1 MKTSAA
7 VAFAAGDVQEIPEVD
22 LEGPKAG
29 AGQEIATRLS
39 QLFTDRNLRG
49 TAFGARWQTD
59 VSRLVDWYMD
69 GKIDID
75 PLSTYKM
82 PLEDINQAFDLMH
95 ASNSIRQDVI
105 N

>member
-1 MKTSAA
+1 MKTGAA
-7 VAFAAGDVQEIPEVD
+7 VAFAAGDAQEIPEVD

-39 QLFTDRNLRG
+39 QLFADRSVRG
-49 TAFGARWQTD
+49 TAFGARWRTD
-59 VSRLVDWYMD
+59 VSRIVDWYMD

-75 PLSTYKM
+75 PLSSHKM
-82 PLEDINQAFDLMH
+82 SLEDINQAFDLMH
-95 ASNSIRQDVI
+95 AGKNIRQVVI